1 MPDSPQVAAS
11 TPDATAAVAQSRG
24 GVGSHPQKQPERRF
38 PGEDQIFDIGD
49 GVTRAAHG
57 RPHQRQPNEPVYR
70 PLKIF
75 SRDPSTSRLEG
86 SIATVEVPYE
96 PLAPGPIGRVF
107 RVLDVPYR
115 MVDLDEREVM
125 LNDGVEPSQSDP
137 RFHQQMVYAVCSTVY
152 AAFRRALGRHI
163 SWGMAHKHPEN
174 EPCRLR
180 IKPHAFEGA
189 NAYYDKHEGD
199 LCFGYYRA
207 SETATGRTLPGGVVF
222 TCLSHDIIAHE
233 VTHALLD
240 GLRSHFMI
248 PSGPDVLAF
257 HEAFADLVAVFQH
270 FSYSE
275 VLAAAIRESGG
286 DLEAATLLTS
296 IAQEFGASR
305 GSEALRSAAELRK
318 DLDDPQLYDPNET
331 DPHKLG
337 ETLVRAVFEAFIT
350 VFKRKTAIY
359 IRLATNGTGRLP
371 PGDLPADLQAILARQ
386 ASRLANQFL
395 AICIR
400 ALDYCPPVAIDF
412 GDYLRALITADYDL
426 VPADPWAYR
435 EALIDAFRRRRIF
448 PKGLANLS
456 EDTLR
461 WRPPQR
467 SIPKLQK
474 LSFAELK
481 FAGDPGAPADY
492 QELRRQAAEL
502 GQLFRNRENLAEF
515 GMAWPT
521 ERGADGSRI
530 DRPCIQSIRSS
541 RRVGPDGQVIFD
553 LVAEVS
559 QRLVMQAAAGERHFY
574 GGATV
579 ILGPSGEIR
588 YVVGKSIRKEE
599 RLRDE
604 VAFIE
609 GPGSQYWRLE
619 RGVLHP
625 EPNVFKLLHEKS
637 PGA

>member
-1 MPDSPQVAAS
+1 MRRTGPRS
-11 TPDATAAVAQSRG
+11 
-24 GVGSHPQKQPERRF
+24 QKHPERRF
-38 PGEDQIFDIGD
+38 PGEGQFFDIGH
-49 GVTRAAHG
+49 GVTRAVHG

-96 PLAPGPIGRVF
+96 PLAPGPIGQVF
-107 RVLDVPYR
+107 RVLDEPYR
-115 MVDLDEREVM
+115 TVDLDERDVI

-163 SWGMAHKHPEN
+163 SWGMDHNHPEN

-180 IKPHAFEGA
+180 LKPHAFEGA
-189 NAYYDKHEGD
+189 NAYYDKHAGD

-207 SETATGRTLPGGVVF
+207 SERATGRTLPGGVVF

-233 VTHALLD
+233 ITHALLD

-270 FSYSE
+270 FSYRE
-275 VLAAAIRESGG
+275 VLAAAIRKSGG
-286 DLEAATLLTS
+286 DLEGATLLTS

-318 DLDDPQLYDPNET
+318 DLDTPQLYDPNET

-337 ETLVRAVFEAFIT
+337 ETLVRAVFEALIT

-371 PGDLPADLQAILARQ
+371 QGDLPADLQEILAGE

-467 SIPKLQK
+467 AIPSLQK

-481 FAGDPGAPADY
+481 FAGDPGAPADSE
-492 QELRRQAAEL
+492 ELRRQAAEL
-502 GQLFRNRENLAEF
+502 GQLFRSRENLAEF
-515 GMAWPT
+515 AMAWPT
-521 ERGADGSRI
+521 ERDANGSRI

-553 LVAEVS
+553 LVAEVT
-559 QRLVMQAAAGERHFY
+559 QRLVMRTAAGERHFY

-588 YVVGKSIRKEE
+588 YVVGKSIRNDE
-599 RLRDE
+599 RLRE
-604 VAFIE
+604 EAAFVD
-609 GPGSQYWRLE
+609 GPGSRYWRRE

-625 EPNVFKLLHEKS
+625 EPNVFRLLHEKS
-637 PGA
+637 SGA